1 MLDDPDALFID
12 MRNHY
17 ELKWGT
23 LKTRS
28 KFRQIPSVSSAKS
41 SRDDAGT

>member
-12 MRNHY
+12 MRNH
-17 ELKWGT
+17 LSMKWGT

-28 KFRQIPSVSSAKS
+28 KFRQIPSVAAAKS